1 MLSYSGDEMR
11 GRIDAIRD
19 SGTEPEHLVAGL
31 RCLLQLPL
39 VDRNANKLST
49 WLMRSRMPVGQ
60 RDGHDTLL
68 LDGEV
73 VLCEEVA
80 EYAVARAAMHEYAA
94 GPTTARGRGVDRDKV
109 ISCLKGVGIAAGGS
123 KHFAR
128 LTDGRVRAILTRR
141 VPSAGGAEV
150 AHESSWSLMSGIA
163 AASQAALQRDVALRP
178 HLVAFELLAARA
190 GLLPLY
196 PSSVDIAAFTTPRAS
211 AADPGHRSL
220 VLSHESAPQMLPALT
235 TSLAGK
241 GGGREYF
248 KDAARF
254 RPHDGVVVVNYRCI
268 YGGAP
273 AAAAPAA
280 AVPATAVPVAAAP
293 ATAAP
298 ATAAPAAAAPVAA
311 AAADDDAAQV
321 VAAALEAMDG
331 RMFGAQAL
339 NCCGRITVEVPVCDE
354 AMVLVTCYDCDVHG
368 SDPASAARNS
378 NCLGLHPL
386 TQLYLQMAS
395 MVTSGSGSHKRTNEV
410 VLVDDY
416 NRKVSVA
423 RCAGSA

>member
-1 MLSYSGDEMR
+1 MR

-19 SGTEPEHLVAGL
+19 SGTEHEPLVAGL

-298 ATAAPAAAAPVAA
+298 APRRGQHHALHARVGAPHGPARGCGARWRQQHARPARAPHEQARWQPRP
-311 AAADDDAAQV
+311 DAFQHH
-321 VAAALEAMDG
+321 
-331 RMFGAQAL
+331 RPS
-339 NCCGRITVEVPVCDE
+339 RR
-354 AMVLVTCYDCDVHG
+354 VHH
-368 SDPASAARNS
+368 PARAFDLAPQHPRHPARE
-378 NCLGLHPL
+378 GVHR
-386 TQLYLQMAS
+386 
-395 MVTSGSGSHKRTNEV
+395 VGH
-410 VLVDDY
+410 
-416 NRKVSVA
+416 
-423 RCAGSA
+423 